1 MVSSIYIVPAQFYST
16 LDDWTTGATDF
27 EGKWVQEI
35 YDIHVGLL
43 QRMEGGLVLSYTMYI

>member
-1 MVSSIYIVPAQFYST
+1 MVLSIYIVPVQFYST
-16 LDDWTTGATDF
+16 LDDWTTWATNF

-43 QRMEGGLVLSYTMYI
+43 QKMEGGLVLSYTMYI